1 MNDKYTPPTIVGDE
15 SDSKLPSRNRRT
27 ILKLLIGVCV
37 AIASLLYAVEIMN
50 GGFKNPE
57 TTKEGDKM
65 FLTKTESVPNRTIPP
80 VDANAP
86 AAIETATF
94 ALG

>member
-1 MNDKYTPPTIVGDE
+1 MNDKYAPPTIVGDT
-15 SDSKLPSRNRRT
+15 SNSKLPSRNRRT

-37 AIASLLYAVEIMN
+37 AIASLLYAAEIMN

-65 FLTKTESVPNRTIPP
+65 FLTKTETEPNRTIPP
-80 VDANAP
+80 VDAFVP
-86 AAIETATF
+86 TTIETATF

>member
-1 MNDKYTPPTIVGDE
+1 
-15 SDSKLPSRNRRT
+15 
-27 ILKLLIGVCV
+27 
-37 AIASLLYAVEIMN
+37 MN
-50 GGFKNPE
+50 GGFKNLE

-80 VDANAP
+80 VDAYVP
-86 AAIETATF
+86 AGIETATF

>member
-1 MNDKYTPPTIVGDE
+1 MNDKYTPPTIVGDA

-27 ILKLLIGVCV
+27 ILKLLIGVCL
-37 AIASLLYAVEIMN
+37 AIASLLYAVEFMN
-50 GGFKNPE
+50 GGFKNLE

-65 FLTKTESVPNRTIPP
+65 FLTKTESEPNRTIPP
-80 VDANAP
+80 VDAYKP
-86 AAIETATF
+86 AGIETATF

>member
-1 MNDKYTPPTIVGDE
+1 MNDKETQSFIVNGK

-27 ILKLLIGVCV
+27 VIKLLIGVCL

-50 GGFKNPE
+50 GGFKNLE

-65 FLTKTESVPNRTIPP
+65 FLTKTESEPNRTIPP
-80 VDANAP
+80 VDAYAP
-86 AAIETATF
+86 AGIETATF

>member
-15 SDSKLPSRNRRT
+15 SDSKLPSRNRRA
-27 ILKLLIGVCV
+27 ILKLLIGVCL

-50 GGFKNPE
+50 GGIKNPE
-57 TTKEGDKM
+57 ATKEGDKM
-65 FLTKTESVPNRTIPP
+65 FLTKTESEPNRTIPP
-80 VDANAP
+80 VDANTP
-86 AAIETATF
+86 VRIETATF